1 MTADET
7 LSILRMKAG
16 HTAHHH
22 SNNSYGPMLRALSRQ
37 HAGNRHAPS
46 SNGRRAI
53 WSVQRYGF
61 ISHISTY
68 YPFLTPHFQHFLRI
82 MHILPQ
88 PSDMAVTTQS
98 LRTAVH
104 FRTKQSCLH
113 FCMNSCGEYHS
124 AQHAMRQTVNR
135 VIRKARSTNGTGC
148 INPLIIFLTLMLR
161 KLQYS
166 QRQHNCIIL
175 VYIFFLG
182 NTLKR

>member
-22 SNNSYGPMLRALSRQ
+22 SNNSYGLMLRALSRQ

-46 SNGRRAI
+46 SNGRRAV

-68 YPFLTPHFQHFLRI
+68 YPFLTPQSLPFL
-82 MHILPQ
+82 HIKYIQPQ
-88 PSDMAVTTQS
+88 QSDMAVTTQS

-135 VIRKARSTNGTGC
+135 EIRKARSTNGTGC
-148 INPLIIFLTLMLR
+148 INPLIIFLTLTLR
-161 KLQYS
+161 KLQNS

>member
-1 MTADET
+1 MF
-7 LSILRMKAG
+7 
-16 HTAHHH
+16 
-22 SNNSYGPMLRALSRQ
+22 RALSRQ

-46 SNGRRAI
+46 SNGRRAV

-68 YPFLTPHFQHFLRI
+68 YPFLTPHSLHFFRI
-82 MHILPQ
+82 MLIQPQ
-88 PSDMAVTTQS
+88 PSDMAVTTQP
-98 LRTAVH
+98 LRTTVH
-104 FRTKQSCLH
+104 FTTKQSCLH

-135 VIRKARSTNGTGC
+135 EIRKARSTNGTGC

-166 QRQHNCIIL
+166 QRQRNSIIL